1 MMRVFIFTNDL
12 VYRLAGESLTS
23 SVQWITRVYFIMTFS
38 KFNKAQIHEKYTCMD
53 LR

>member
-1 MMRVFIFTNDL
+1 MKVFIFTNDL

-23 SVQWITRVYFIMTFS
+23 SVQWITRIYFITFS
-38 KFNKAQIHEKYTCMD
+38 KFNKAQIHEKYACMD